1 MEAYKQEAI
10 EICRDLKYDN
20 TVITKIKNASSE
32 CEVQQ
37 IMISARHQQT
47 IESNT
52 KNVRV
57 SDRRCNTYIRDICKC
72 LVKYDGNVSMVYLQ
86 ISKMYYNVK
95 QDDII
100 NIKNKIKYTDI
111 SDKYFDKNYFIRI
124 NRETTVNRNIC
135 KLLVK
140 YDGSIKNTCEELARI
155 FPNVQ
160 IPRRRVEK
168 IKYKESNT
176 DISNQYFKK
185 DQFKN

>member
-37 IMISARHQQT
+37 IMTSARHQQT

-52 KNVRV
+52 KNFRV
-57 SDRRCNTYIRDICKC
+57 SDRRCNTYIRDICK
-72 LVKYDGNVSMVYLQ
+72 
-86 ISKMYYNVK
+86 
-95 QDDII
+95 
-100 NIKNKIKYTDI
+100 
-111 SDKYFDKNYFIRI
+111 
-124 NRETTVNRNIC
+124 
-135 KLLVK
+135 LLVK
-140 YDGSIKNTCEELARI
+140 YDGGITNTCEELARI
-155 FPNVQ
+155 FPNIQ
-160 IPRRRVEK
+160 IPRRLVEK